1 MAFRTRTTIGRAAA
15 IALCAAALG
24 LAGCGTT
31 GKVAETSTF
40 DVSQA
45 STDDIAKALDSDGR
59 VVLRGVLFE
68 TDSARLSP
76 EGRDAVARI
85 AGVLQSNPAMQLA
98 VVGHTDNTGDF
109 RYNLDLSKRRA
120 EAMTGALMRDHGVA
134 ENRLAPLGA
143 GPLNP
148 VAPNDTA
155 EGRAQNRRVEVVA
168 IK

>member
-1 MAFRTRTTIGRAAA
+1 MIFAAKAAIGRAAGV
-15 IALCAAALG
+15 ALCVAALG
-24 LAGCGTT
+24 LAGCETT
-31 GKVAETSTF
+31 GKVGETSTF

-45 STDDIAKALDSDGR
+45 STDDVASALERDGR

-76 EGRDAVARI
+76 
-85 AGVLQSNPAMQLA
+85 AGVDNVTRLAEVLQRNPAMQLA
-98 VVGHTDNTGDF
+98 VVGYTDNTGDF

-120 EAMTGALMRDHGVA
+120 EAMTGALIRDHGVA

-148 VAPNDTA
+148 VASNDTP
-155 EGRAQNRRVEVVA
+155 EGRALNRRVEVVA

>member
-1 MAFRTRTTIGRAAA
+1 MAFKARAAIGRAAA
-15 IALCAAALG
+15 VALCAAALG
-24 LAGCGTT
+24 LAGCETT
-31 GKVAETSTF
+31 GKVGETSTF

-45 STDDIAKALDSDGR
+45 STDDIASALDRDGR

-76 EGRDAVARI
+76 TGAGTVARL
-85 AGVLQSNPAMQLA
+85 AEVLQRNPAMQLA
-98 VVGHTDNTGDF
+98 VVGYTDNTGDF

-120 EAMTGALMRDHGVA
+120 EAMTGSLIRDHGVA

-148 VAPNDTA
+148 VASNDTL
-155 EGRAQNRRVEVVA
+155 EGRALNRRVEVVA